1 MNEQSKNEKKESLN
15 LKKQENL
22 VKEKSYQIKIHRKK
36 LKIVKIC

>member
-22 VKEKSYQIKIHRKK
+22 VKEKKFIR
-36 LKIVKIC
+36 